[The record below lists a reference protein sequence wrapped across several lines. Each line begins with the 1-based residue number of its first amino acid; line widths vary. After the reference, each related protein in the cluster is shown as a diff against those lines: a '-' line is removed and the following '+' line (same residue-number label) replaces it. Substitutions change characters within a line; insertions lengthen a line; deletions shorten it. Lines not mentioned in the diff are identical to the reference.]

1 MQMRF
6 DSSAFQLIL
15 SCCRQK
21 QSTFDKERRNSAILK
36 GIDAEELTILAER
49 HRITPLVYLLLKDE
63 LNLYPGLLL
72 ELKDRFDRNR
82 FMALTL
88 KSYETWLE
96 NYLSQHN
103 IKFTFLKGL
112 QIAEKYY
119 GDIASRHVLDIDI
132 LVESGG
138 INQLHQALLEQGFY
152 PDPDIGNFNRSQLS
166 FFRAVNHDLAYI
178 KKSQH
183 FNVVIEVHW
192 RFRGQL
198 KGFSVDEVRTLDKV
212 EELLYLC
219 THGTEHAWF
228 RLKWLCDI
236 LQMID
241 AVSFNWDAVRQRA
254 QELDCI
260 THLELTW
267 LLIRQL
273 FSIPIPPPI
282 LNGMP
287 ASMHRS
293 KMEHIC
299 NSIQRLSGVNQD
311 DSMRFNH
318 LVYTLGFQK
327 RLAGL
332 PLVCK
337 YLTGPKDWKL
347 LPLPHFLFF
356 LYFPLRPFLFLWR
369 KLTVRSIALV

>member
-1 MQMRF
+1 MQMSF
-6 DSSAFQLIL
+6 DSSAFQLLL

-21 QSTFDKERRNSAILK
+21 QSLIEYERRNSAFLE
-36 GIDAEELTILAER
+36 GIDAEVLIVLAER
-49 HRITPLVYLLLKDE
+49 HRITPLVYLSLKDQ
-63 LNLYPGLLL
+63 LDQYPGLLL
-72 ELKDRFDRNR
+72 ELKNRFDFNR
-82 FMALTL
+82 LKALTL

-96 NYLSQHN
+96 NYLNQHN

-119 GDIASRHVLDIDI
+119 GDIAGRHVLDIDI
-132 LVESGG
+132 LVEEAG
-138 INQLHQALLEQGFY
+138 INQLHQALLDQGFY
-152 PDPDIGNFNRSQLS
+152 PDPDILNFSRSQFS

-178 KKSQH
+178 RKNQH

-198 KGFSVDEVRTLDKV
+198 KAFSLDEVRKLDRV

-236 LQMID
+236 LQVID
-241 AVSFNWDAVRQRA
+241 TVSFDWDAVRQRA
-254 QELDCI
+254 QELHCLS
-260 THLELTW
+260 HLELTW
-267 LLIRQL
+267 LLMRQL
-273 FSIPIPPPI
+273 FSIPIPKPI

-287 ASMHRS
+287 ASMHCS
-293 KMEHIC
+293 KMEHILQ
-299 NSIQRLSGVNQD
+299 SIQHLSGVNEND
-311 DSMRFNH
+311 RMRLTQ
-318 LVYTLGFQK
+318 LVYVWGFNK

-332 PLVCK
+332 PLVFK
-337 YLTGPKDWKL
+337 YLTGPEDWKL
-347 LPLPHFLFF
+347 LPLPNFLFF

-369 KLTVRSIALV
+369 KIKGQNVA

>member
-1 MQMRF
+1 MQMSF
-6 DSSAFQLIL
+6 DSSAFQLLL

-21 QSTFDKERRNSAILK
+21 QSDVGYERRMTAFLD
-36 GIDAEELTILAER
+36 GIDAEVLIMLAER
-49 HRITPLVYLLLKDE
+49 HRITPLVYLSLKGE
-63 LNLYPGLLL
+63 LDQYPDLLL
-72 ELKDRFDRNR
+72 ELKKRFDFNR
-82 FMALTL
+82 LMALTL

-96 NYLSQHN
+96 DYLNQHN
-103 IKFTFLKGL
+103 IKYTFLKGL

-119 GDIASRHVLDIDI
+119 GDIAGRHVLDIDI
-132 LVESGG
+132 LVEEAG
-138 INQLHQALLEQGFY
+138 INQLHEALLEQGFY
-152 PDPDIGNFNRSQLS
+152 PDPDIVHFNRSQLS

-178 KKSQH
+178 RKNQH

-198 KGFSVDEVRTLDKV
+198 KAFSLHEVRTLDKV

-236 LQMID
+236 LQVID
-241 AVSFNWDAVRQRA
+241 TVSFNWDAVRQRA
-254 QELDCI
+254 QELNCLS
-260 THLELTW
+260 HLELTW

-273 FSIPIPPPI
+273 FSIPIPTPI

-293 KMEHIC
+293 KMEHILK
-299 NSIQRLSGVNQD
+299 SIQYLSGVNEND
-311 DSMRFNH
+311 TMRLTQ
-318 LVYTLGFQK
+318 LVYVWGFNK

-332 PLVCK
+332 PLVLK
-337 YLTGPKDWKL
+337 YLTGPEDWKL

-369 KLTVRSIALV
+369 KIKVRNVA

>member
-1 MQMRF
+1 MQMSF
-6 DSSAFQLIL
+6 DSSAFQLLL
-15 SCCRQK
+15 SCCRQN
-21 QSTFDKERRNSAILK
+21 QSLVDHERRKSAFLE
-36 GIDAEELTILAER
+36 GIDAEVLIMLAER
-49 HRITPLVYLLLKDE
+49 HRITPLVYLSLKDQ
-63 LNLYPGLLL
+63 LDQYPDLLL
-72 ELKDRFDRNR
+72 ELKNRFDFNR
-82 FMALTL
+82 LMALTL

-96 NYLSQHN
+96 NYLNQHD

-119 GDIASRHVLDIDI
+119 GDIAGRHVLDIDI
-132 LVESGG
+132 LVEEDG
-138 INQLHQALLEQGFY
+138 INQLHQALVEHGFY
-152 PDPDIGNFNRSQLS
+152 PDPDIVNFNRSQLS

-178 KKSQH
+178 RKNQH

-198 KGFSVDEVRTLDKV
+198 KAFILDEVRTLDKV

-236 LQMID
+236 LQVID
-241 AVSFNWDAVRQRA
+241 TVSFDWDAVRQRA
-254 QELDCI
+254 QELHCLS
-260 THLELTW
+260 HLELTW

-273 FSIPIPPPI
+273 FSIPIPQPV

-293 KMEHIC
+293 KMEHILK
-299 NSIQRLSGVNQD
+299 SIQHLSGVNEND
-311 DSMRFNH
+311 RMRLTH
-318 LVYTLGFQK
+318 LVYVWGFNK
-327 RLAGL
+327 RIAGL
-332 PLVCK
+332 PLVLK
-337 YLTGPKDWKL
+337 YLTGPEDWKL

-369 KLTVRSIALV
+369 KIKVRNVA

>member
-1 MQMRF
+1 MSF
-6 DSSAFQLIL
+6 ESSAFQLLL

-21 QSTFDKERRNSAILK
+21 QPFIEYERRNSAFLE
-36 GIDAEELTILAER
+36 GIDADVLIMLAER
-49 HRITPLVYLLLKDE
+49 HRITPLVYLSLKDQ
-63 LNLYPGLLL
+63 LDQYPGLLL
-72 ELKDRFDRNR
+72 ELKNRFDFNR
-82 FMALTL
+82 LKALTL

-96 NYLSQHN
+96 NYLNQHN

-119 GDIASRHVLDIDI
+119 GDIAGRHVLDIDI
-132 LVESGG
+132 LVEEAG
-138 INQLHQALLEQGFY
+138 INQLHQALLDQGFY
-152 PDPDIGNFNRSQLS
+152 PDPDILNFNRSQLS

-178 KKSQH
+178 RKNQH

-198 KGFSVDEVRTLDKV
+198 KAFSLDEVRILDKV

-236 LQMID
+236 LQVID
-241 AVSFNWDAVRQRA
+241 TVSFDWDAVRQRA
-254 QELDCI
+254 LELHCLS
-260 THLELTW
+260 HLELTW
-267 LLIRQL
+267 LLMRQL
-273 FSIPIPPPI
+273 FSIPIPKPI

-293 KMEHIC
+293 KMEHILK
-299 NSIQRLSGVNQD
+299 SIQHLAGVNEND
-311 DSMRFNH
+311 GMRLTQ
-318 LVYTLGFQK
+318 LVYVWGFNK

-332 PLVCK
+332 PFVLK
-337 YLTGPKDWKL
+337 YLTGPEDWKL
-347 LPLPHFLFF
+347 LPLPNFLFF

-369 KLTVRSIALV
+369 KIKVRNVA

>member
-1 MQMRF
+1 M
-6 DSSAFQLIL
+6 
-15 SCCRQK
+15 
-21 QSTFDKERRNSAILK
+21 
-36 GIDAEELTILAER
+36 LAER
-49 HRITPLVYLLLKDE
+49 HRITPLVYLSLKDQ
-63 LNLYPGLLL
+63 LDQYPDLLL
-72 ELKDRFDRNR
+72 ELKNRFDFNR
-82 FMALTL
+82 LMALTL

-96 NYLSQHN
+96 NYLNQHN

-119 GDIASRHVLDIDI
+119 GDIAGRHVLDIDI
-132 LVESGG
+132 LVEEAG

-152 PDPDIGNFNRSQLS
+152 PDPDIVHFNRSQLS
-166 FFRAVNHDLAYI
+166 FFRVVNHDLAYI
-178 KKSQH
+178 RKNQH

-192 RFRGQL
+192 SFRGQL
-198 KGFSVDEVRTLDKV
+198 KAFSLDEVRTLDKV

-236 LQMID
+236 LQVID
-241 AVSFNWDAVRQRA
+241 TVSFDWDAVRQRA
-254 QELDCI
+254 QELHCLS
-260 THLELTW
+260 HLELTW
-267 LLIRQL
+267 LLIQQL
-273 FSIPIPPPI
+273 FSIPIPKPI

-293 KMEHIC
+293 KMEHILK
-299 NSIQRLSGVNQD
+299 SIQHLSGVNEND
-311 DSMRFNH
+311 RMRLTQ
-318 LVYTLGFQK
+318 LVYVWGFNK

-332 PLVCK
+332 PLVLK
-337 YLTGPKDWKL
+337 YMTGPEDWKL

-369 KLTVRSIALV
+369 KIKVRNVA